1 MADASAAEI
10 RKIGTSPTCI
20 ATRLIDT
27 DIKVATMPARPFMP
41 STMFSACV
49 QPPTAIMVNRSD
61 TGQNDS
67 T

>member
-1 MADASAAEI
+1 MADASAAAT

-20 ATRLIDT
+20 ATRLIDMA
-27 DIKVATMPARPFMP
+27 ISVATMPARPFMP

-49 QPPTAIMVNRSD
+49 QPPTANMVNSSD
-61 TGQNDS
+61 TGQNDR